1 MNQKY
6 LGNVIKYLSCK
17 KEREWCKDLDKLQKN
32 GGFSSESER
41 TEIFNN
47 EELLNSQHLGSLGF
61 VSLIPLV
68 LFLSQENVD

>member
-17 KEREWCKDLDKLQKN
+17 KEQEWYKGLDKLQKN

-41 TEIFNN
+41 TE
-47 EELLNSQHLGSLGF
+47 H
-61 VSLIPLV
+61 V
-68 LFLSQENVD
+68 